1 MIASSLHPYHSL
13 RASCALAGLR
23 TRIQV
28 KVNSPLVESR
38 DPSRPGKRGHW
49 PWPPCFQAAATRPP
63 VKFRYLP
70 RIRKIAAMIGSF
82 QVLCLE
88 EEVAAYDSGI

>member
-28 KVNSPLVESR
+28 KVRSPLVESR
-38 DPSRPGKRGHW
+38 DPQW
-49 PWPPCFQAAATRPP
+49 PWPPCFQAAAARPP
-63 VKFRYLP
+63 VKFRYRP